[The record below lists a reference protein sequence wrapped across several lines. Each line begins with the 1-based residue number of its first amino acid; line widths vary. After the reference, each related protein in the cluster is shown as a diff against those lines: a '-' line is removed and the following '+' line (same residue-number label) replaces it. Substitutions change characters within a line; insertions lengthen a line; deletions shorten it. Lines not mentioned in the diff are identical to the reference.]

1 MADTSTMR
9 DLDELRRELM
19 QATMPHVPFDGWTWT
34 AIYAAAEDL
43 GLDRLE
49 AESAF
54 PDGPLEV
61 IELFSHEADIAMI
74 AAMEQHGTDTM
85 RVRDRVA
92 LAVRLRL
99 EQNERHQEALRRALS
114 YLAMPQNASLS
125 LKLLYRT
132 VDAIWIA
139 AGDASSDYN
148 FYSKRALLA
157 GVYSSTL
164 LYWLEDRS
172 PEHER
177 TWAFLER
184 RIDQTMKLGGRL
196 GRTLKRLEEVPRAV
210 SRLKRR
216 GRRDLRMRR

>member
-1 MADTSTMR
+1 MGETSMR

-19 QATMPHVPFDGWTWT
+19 WATLNHAAFDGWTWA
-34 AIYAAAEDL
+34 AIRAGADDL
-43 GLDRLE
+43 GVDRLE

-54 PDGPLEV
+54 PDGPAEV

-74 AAMEQHGTDTM
+74 AGAERHDLAHM

-92 LAVRLRL
+92 LAVRIRL
-99 EQNERHQEALRRALS
+99 EQNEAHQEALRRALS
-114 YLAMPQNASLS
+114 FLAMPRHAGLS

-132 VDAIWIA
+132 VDAVWA
-139 AGDASSDYN
+139 VAGDASSDYN
-148 FYSKRALLA
+148 FYTKRVLLA

-177 TWAFLER
+177 TWAFLDR
-184 RIDQTMKLGGRL
+184 RIDETVKVGGRL
-196 GRTLKRLEEVPRAV
+196 GRTLKRLEDVPR
-210 SRLKRR
+210 RLSHLKPR
-216 GRRDLRMRR
+216 GPRDLRMRG